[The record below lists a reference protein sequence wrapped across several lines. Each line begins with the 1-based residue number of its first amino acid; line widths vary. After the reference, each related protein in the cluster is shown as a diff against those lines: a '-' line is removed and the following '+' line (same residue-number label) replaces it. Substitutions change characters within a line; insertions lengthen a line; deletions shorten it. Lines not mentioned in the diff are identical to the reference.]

1 MTGGAG
7 ELSRLLEDINGF
19 GALPGGGVERVAWS
33 APEIEARAWLAERCG
48 ATGLEVSFDEAGNVW
63 ALPPSGRAVVMG
75 SHLDTVPNGG
85 RFDGALGIAAALAAL
100 LHAPGRGDKGE
111 PLGLVC
117 FTDEEG
123 VRFGLGMTGSRALAG
138 SLAPEELERARD
150 RDGVAL
156 TEVLSE
162 AGYDPARVGGAAA
175 RRERVSAYL
184 ELHIEQGRR
193 LERADVALGVVA
205 AIAGLSQWR
214 VEVRGE
220 ANHAGTTAPGDRR
233 DALVPVAALITEAQ
247 RAMTGAGDVVATVGD
262 VTVAGAA
269 PNVVP
274 GRVECAL
281 DVRAG
286 EASARDEAVARI
298 LGAGRAAARRNGCE
312 LEAVESK
319 RFAPAAMDPRA
330 IAALTEAARA
340 ESGEPLVLTSMAGHD
355 AMNLARAGIPCGM
368 LFVRSRAGISHSPEE
383 LSTPEDCRA
392 GARALRAA
400 AASLARRLDSGA

>member
-1 MTGGAG
+1 M
-7 ELSRLLEDINGF
+7 
-19 GALPGGGVERVAWS
+19 
-33 APEIEARAWLAERCG
+33 
-48 ATGLEVSFDEAGNVW
+48 
-63 ALPPSGRAVVMG
+63 M
-75 SHLDTVPNGG
+75 
-85 RFDGALGIAAALAAL
+85 
-100 LHAPGRGDKGE
+100 
-111 PLGLVC
+111 
-117 FTDEEG
+117 
-123 VRFGLGMTGSRALAG
+123 GSRAVAG
-138 SLAPEELERARD
+138 SLAPGELERARD

-156 TEVLSE
+156 TEVLSD
-162 AGYDPARVGGAAA
+162 AGYDPAGVDRAAA

-193 LERADVALGVVA
+193 LERAGAALGVVA

-233 DALVPVAALITEAQ
+233 DALVPVAALISEAQ
-247 RAMTGAGDVVATVGD
+247 RAMSGSEVVATVGD
-262 VTVAGAA
+262 VAVAGGA
-269 PNVVP
+269 PNVIP
-274 GRVECAL
+274 GRVECVL

-286 EASARDEAVARI
+286 DASVRDEAVARI

-319 RFAPAAMDPRA
+319 SFAPAAMDPRA
-330 IAALTEAARA
+330 IEALTEAARA

-355 AMNLARAGIPCGM
+355 GMNLARAGIPCGM

-383 LSTPEDCRA
+383 FSTPEDCRA

-400 AASLARRLDSGA
+400 AASLAGRLQSGD